1 MIFYLPR
8 RGHIYFASYLARTVR
23 HCTIKIYLGA
33 VWNLRIVSGYNDPLQ
48 GKLLLL
54 KILRG
59 ILRYQGCSRISCQPV
74 TLWVLLAIRAVLESW
89 LDGWDF
95 FIIWTAFNPA
105 FFAFLCCSELMYPGA
120 RNFSSQFNLTTDC
133 VNFSPSLAR
142 PQHMLLNINRLK
154 LTVLDRGNLSCQ
166 LGALLYCAP
175 FPLCNSI
182 LCLPSLGLGPFLLSV
197 GSASH
202 SFLCYAFTSGFCLLC
217 GTPI

>member
-23 HCTIKIYLGA
+23 HCTIKIYLAA
-33 VWNLRIVSGYNDPLQ
+33 VRNLRIVSGYNDSLQ
-48 GKLLLL
+48 GKLLLP

-59 ILRYQGCSRISCQPV
+59 ILRYQGCSHINRQPV
-74 TLWVLLAIRAVLESW
+74 TLRGLLAIRAILESW
-89 LDGWDF
+89 LDVWDF
-95 FIIWTAFNPA
+95 FMIWTAFNPA
-105 FFAFLCCSELMYPGA
+105 FFAFLCFSEFTYPGA
-120 RNFSSQFNLTTDC
+120 R
-133 VNFSPSLAR
+133 
-142 PQHMLLNINRLK
+142 K